1 MVTISM
7 LTSKPSLGIEIIE
20 RVHNTANEI
29 LRERSSIRTEKYIDF
44 LNLKLSKT
52 TQQGQKLALI
62 STLSS
67 QLQKRM
73 GERSD
78 LPFISEKFGEV
89 RVSQTPV
96 YPRSRFILVCALVI
110 GFFSSVVILMIRHQL
125 LRVK

>member
-20 RVHNTANEI
+20 KVHNVANEI

-78 LPFISEKFGEV
+78 LPFISEKFGDV

-96 YPRSRFILVCALVI
+96 YPKSRFILVCSFSNW
-110 GFFSSVVILMIRHQL
+110 FFFICYNSND
-125 LRVK
+125 